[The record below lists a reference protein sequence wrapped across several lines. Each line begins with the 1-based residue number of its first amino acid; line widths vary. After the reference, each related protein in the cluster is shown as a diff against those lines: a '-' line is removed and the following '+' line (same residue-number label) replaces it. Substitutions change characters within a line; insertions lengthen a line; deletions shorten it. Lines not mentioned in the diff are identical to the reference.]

1 MIAVWLL
8 SGALNAGLP
17 AGSQDEADTSA
28 PPAES
33 TLDASRAAALRRDP
47 RLLPRAASGRWKDF
61 GAPGQSAGAVPE
73 EIGEAREALAQ
84 RDVPAALA
92 ALYRVLE
99 CEPDY
104 PPALHELGVLY
115 FRLQRYG
122 DSACAFERFLTQ
134 LPERVGE
141 TRALGH
147 CYYSLGQYDKARAH
161 YERVLE
167 REPRMVEALR
177 GLALSML
184 RLGEPAR
191 ALELL
196 QQLLEIEPRHADAL
210 TWVAQIQYDA
220 EELDAAIATARRARD
235 LDPSQ
240 ARPWFLIGRIE
251 SELGHVEDARAA
263 QRRFERLQEAAQSI
277 RTLDARLLVHPHDVT
292 ALEQL
297 VELHRSTG
305 SVPRTRLAIARWSA
319 ERPGSRDV
327 MLHAL
332 DVLDGLDDREGAS
345 AAAEA
350 LARRFGDDAAV
361 WKRLESF
368 YGRIGDRVRQVEAGE
383 RLRRLL
389 GR

>member
-8 SGALNAGLP
+8 GVALSVGVP
-17 AGSQDEADTSA
+17 ARSQDEGDASG

-47 RLLPRAASGRWKDF
+47 RLLPHAPKERWKSF
-61 GAPGQSAGAVPE
+61 GSPGEVAAPVPE
-73 EIGEAREALAQ
+73 GIGEARAALAQ
-84 RDVPAALA
+84 RDLPAALA
-92 ALYRVLE
+92 ALYRALE
-99 CEPDY
+99 SDPDY

-122 DSACAFERFLTQ
+122 DAACAFERFLAQ
-134 LPERVGE
+134 VPERIGE

-184 RLGEPAR
+184 RLGAPAR

-196 QQLLEIEPRHADAL
+196 QQLLELEPRHVDAL
-210 TWVAQIQYDA
+210 TWVAQIHYDA
-220 EELDAAIATARRARD
+220 EELDVALATARRARD

-263 QRRFERLQEAAQSI
+263 QRHFERLQEAAQSI
-277 RTLDARLLVHPHDVT
+277 RTLEAHLLVHPHDVP
-292 ALEQL
+292 ALERL
-297 VELHRSTG
+297 VELQRSTG

-327 MLHAL
+327 MLRAL
-332 DVLDGLDDREGAS
+332 DVLDGLDDRDGAS
-345 AAAEA
+345 AAADA
-350 LARRFGDDAAV
+350 LARRFADDAAV

-368 YGRIGDRVRQVEAGE
+368 YGRIGDRVRQIEAGE
-383 RLRRLL
+383 RFRRLS